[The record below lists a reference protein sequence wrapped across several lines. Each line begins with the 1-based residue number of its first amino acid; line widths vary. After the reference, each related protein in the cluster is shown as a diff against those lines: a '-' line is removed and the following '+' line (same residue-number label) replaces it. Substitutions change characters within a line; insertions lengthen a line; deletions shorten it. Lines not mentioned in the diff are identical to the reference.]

1 MKHVFQY
8 FAALLTAIFVCGCA
22 SERSGQL
29 VPKVA
34 FTFDDSLSEYYDV
47 AAPILEKYG
56 FRGTFNAIVSQVGN
70 PDRMTWDQLRDLD
83 RRGHAIENHT
93 MTHPDLAKMAET
105 NNLAGVQREVTLSRD
120 IIASQ
125 IGRAPTLVF
134 HPDGKTSG
142 AVDLAIRDSWQKP
155 MPINRHVFGEGYVH
169 GDVTRYIEDQ
179 IAKGNHI
186 IDIFC
191 HGVNASG
198 PGYKPFANPQ
208 VFEDYVKEVKELV
221 DRKLIKVVL
230 YRDCEIY

>member
-1 MKHVFQY
+1 MKHSFQY

-22 SERSGQL
+22 SERPGQL

-56 FRGTFNAIVSQVGN
+56 FRGTFNVIVGQVGN
-70 PDRMTWDQLRDLD
+70 PDRMTWEQIADLNS
-83 RRGHAIENHT
+83 RGHAIENHT
-93 MTHPDLAKMAET
+93 MTHADLVKMAES
-105 NNLAGVQREVTLSRD
+105 NDIAGVQREVTLSRD
-120 IIASQ
+120 IIASR

-134 HPDGKTSG
+134 HPHRKTSS

-155 MPINRHVFGEGYVH
+155 MPLNRRPFGEGYVH
-169 GDVTRYIEDQ
+169 GDVTRYIEEQ
-179 IAKGNHI
+179 TANGNSI
-186 IDIFC
+186 IDLFC
-191 HGVNASG
+191 HGVSASG

-208 VFEDYVKEVKELV
+208 VFEDYVKEVRELA

-230 YRDCEIY
+230 YRDCEVY